1 MNLYN
6 ILIERLKEISKKE
19 VDFLY
24 LDEIDNV
31 VEFSKGK
38 YFLVAK
44 NLQVETVSI
53 NYRKTKIRNISLN
66 YIKANNL
73 IENNLIQEMLEVE
86 DTMHKLSKDE
96 ELKKYILDI
105 DYILNVNI
113 KKDNNDDS
121 IKILNIKIDLKI
133 KER

>member
-19 VDFLY
+19 VNFLY

-31 VEFSKGK
+31 VEFSQGK

-44 NLQVETVSI
+44 NLQVETISN
-53 NYRKTKIRNISLN
+53 NYRKSKIRNISLN
-66 YIKANNL
+66 YIKTNNV
-73 IENNLIQEMLEVE
+73 IENNLIQDILEVE
-86 DTMHKLSKDE
+86 DTMYKLIKDE

-105 DYILNVNI
+105 DYILNTNI
-113 KKDNNDDS
+113 NDS
-121 IKILNIKIDLKI
+121 MKMLNIKIDLKI

>member
-1 MNLYN
+1 MNLYD

-31 VEFSKGK
+31 VEFSQGK

-44 NLQVETVSI
+44 NLQVETISS
-53 NYRKTKIRNISLN
+53 NYRKSKIRNISLN
-66 YIKANNL
+66 YIKTNNL
-73 IENNLIQEMLEVE
+73 IGDNLIQDILEVE
-86 DTMHKLSKDE
+86 DTMYKLIKDE

-105 DYILNVNI
+105 DYILNTNI
-113 KKDNNDDS
+113 NDS
-121 IKILNIKIDLKI
+121 MKMLNIKIDLKI

>member
-1 MNLYN
+1 MNLYD

-31 VEFSKGK
+31 VEFSQGK

-44 NLQVETVSI
+44 NLQVETISN
-53 NYRKTKIRNISLN
+53 NYRKSKIRNISLN
-66 YIKANNL
+66 YIKTNNL
-73 IENNLIQEMLEVE
+73 IGDNLIQDILEVE
-86 DTMHKLSKDE
+86 DTMYKLIKDE

-105 DYILNVNI
+105 DYILNTNI
-113 KKDNNDDS
+113 NYSMKM
-121 IKILNIKIDLKI
+121 LNIKIDLKI

>member
-1 MNLYN
+1 MNLYD

-31 VEFSKGK
+31 VEFSQGK

-44 NLQVETVSI
+44 SLQVETISN
-53 NYRKTKIRNISLN
+53 NYRKSKIRNISLN
-66 YIKANNL
+66 YIKTNNL
-73 IENNLIQEMLEVE
+73 IGDNLIQDILEVE
-86 DTMHKLSKDE
+86 DTMYKLIKDE

-105 DYILNVNI
+105 DYILNTNI
-113 KKDNNDDS
+113 NDS
-121 IKILNIKIDLKI
+121 MKMLNIKIDLKI